1 MLLTLTLYLSF
12 VKLGHDRAALHRDS
26 KTRHSSPGISG
37 RTTEPLTIIHY
48 RYILSTMDIK
58 YQPGRPYEAN

>member
-26 KTRHSSPGISG
+26 KTRHSSPGILSH
-37 RTTEPLTIIHY
+37 TTLALDY
-48 RYILSTMDIK
+48 YSL
-58 YQPGRPYEAN
+58 